1 MKTTL
6 IFAALFT
13 VFAAQATEFAGS
25 ITFNDMTLD
34 VTLNDVTNKVT
45 FEIAGPKSG
54 YISMGFGSQ
63 KMNGAYC
70 IFANEDGINS
80 SQERILGNYTYGLAL
95 GTNLISVD
103 NYSTTSTIA
112 SYTITRDLSVSSAE
126 PQAYDFIAQEGLVDV
141 MLAYGNS
148 TGQRHSDRFAGT
160 IDFKKLSTVSTKENI
175 VSQTLKVYPNPTFSS
190 LNIQLNKV
198 STSTNVS
205 IYSLQGKLIKE
216 TNFVNKEL
224 LAVDVNDLTDG
235 SYMVKVKGSTFFS
248 TTVFVKK

>member
-6 IFAALFT
+6 IFLSLFT
-13 VFAAQATEFAGS
+13 VLTAHATEFSGS

-63 KMNGAYC
+63 QMNGAYC
-70 IFANEDGINS
+70 IFANEGGVNS

-112 SYTITRDLSVSSAE
+112 SYTITRDLSVSSVE
-126 PQAYDFIAQEGLVDV
+126 PKAYDFIAQEGSVDV

-160 IDFKKLSTVSTKENI
+160 IDFKKLSTVNTKKNI

-216 TNFVNKEL
+216 INFVNKDL
-224 LAVDVNDLTDG
+224 LAVDVSALNEG
-235 SYMVKVKGSTFFS
+235 SYLVKIKGNKFFS
-248 TTVFVKK
+248 NTVFLKK